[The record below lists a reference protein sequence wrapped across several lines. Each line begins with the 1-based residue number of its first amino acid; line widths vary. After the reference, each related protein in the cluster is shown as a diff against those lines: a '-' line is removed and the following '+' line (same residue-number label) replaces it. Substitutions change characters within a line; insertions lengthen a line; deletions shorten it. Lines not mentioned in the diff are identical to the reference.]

1 MVWYIFIPAAQ
12 MAIELI
18 NNHTSILRE
27 YDLVLLENDTSC
39 DSSIVLKIF
48 TEYVRDDN
56 VWRKMVG
63 GLGKLVICYSNRSCC
78 HVVGRGD

>member
-1 MVWYIFIPAAQ
+1 

-18 NNHTSILRE
+18 NNDTSILRE

-48 TEYVRDDN
+48 TEYVRDDK
-56 VWRKMVG
+56 VWPKMGG
-63 GLGKLVICYSNRSCC
+63 GLG
-78 HVVGRGD
+78 